1 VVFDILRALFCVRY
15 NRAQRIQRLR
25 WQLGAVLPEDVRDLL
40 HPSEKEF
47 LKSYS
52 DILGSYMTT
61 VDLDLTVV
69 MLLNCTMCISIC
81 EFEFSKGGEVIHR
94 ACCNGKVVYHLNS

>member
-1 VVFDILRALFCVRY
+1 MLRALFCVRY

-69 MLLNCTMCISIC
+69 MLLNTALCAFLFVSLSFQREEKSFTEHAAMGRLYII
-81 EFEFSKGGEVIHR
+81 
-94 ACCNGKVVYHLNS
+94 

>member
-1 VVFDILRALFCVRY
+1 MLRALFCVRY

-40 HPSEKEF
+40 HPSEKEL

-52 DILGSYMTT
+52 DILGSYMTN

-69 MLLNCTMCISIC
+69 MLLNCTMCISISLSFQR
-81 EFEFSKGGEVIHR
+81 EEKSFTEHAAMERLYII
-94 ACCNGKVVYHLNS
+94 